1 MPWCFQCGIEYA
13 PTVSDCLECGVAL
26 VDEAPSSTGDVGA
39 PDEEQLAYELH
50 EWAGESRRFLDQVL
64 TGEGIAHAWQG
75 ATLVVRAADE
85 ATVDELLPAAQASGG
100 PVLDPGAEKLA
111 YELAEWA
118 ADDQTAFSDLLSRLG
133 IPHEF
138 DEVGDLVV
146 LASDEDAVE
155 SAIDAFEVGADE
167 RPELDGLEGNRVL
180 SELFV
185 ACDRLRKDP
194 RDDTGVSRVV
204 DLAPV
209 VAGHRPPFGIDARL
223 WDALGE
229 RSTGLVDLLAA
240 GDTPED
246 ELVKAATT
254 LTEALRRLV

>member
-13 PTVSDCLECGVAL
+13 PNVDDCLECGVAL
-26 VDEAPSSTGDVGA
+26 VEEAPVDAGTVGA
-39 PDEEQLAYELH
+39 PDEDQLAYELH
-50 EWAGESRRFLDQVL
+50 EWAGEARRILDQLL
-64 TGEGIAHAWQG
+64 TDDGIAHAWQG

-85 ATVDELLPAAQASGG
+85 GVVDELLTVAESTGG
-100 PVLDPGAEKLA
+100 PALFFFEQKTA
-111 YELAEWA
+111 YEMTDWADAE
-118 ADDQTAFSDLLSRLG
+118 QTAFSDLLARLG
-133 IPHEF
+133 IAHEF

-155 SAIDAFEVGADE
+155 TAIDAFESGSDD
-167 RPELDGLEGNRVL
+167 RPELDGLDGNRMMTQV
-180 SELFV
+180 FV

-194 RDDTGVSRVV
+194 RDDAGISKLVE
-204 DLAPV
+204 LAPV
-209 VAGHRPPFGIDARL
+209 FSGHRPPFGIDPKL

-229 RSTGLVDLLAA
+229 RSAGLVDLLAA

-246 ELVKAATT
+246 ELTAAATT